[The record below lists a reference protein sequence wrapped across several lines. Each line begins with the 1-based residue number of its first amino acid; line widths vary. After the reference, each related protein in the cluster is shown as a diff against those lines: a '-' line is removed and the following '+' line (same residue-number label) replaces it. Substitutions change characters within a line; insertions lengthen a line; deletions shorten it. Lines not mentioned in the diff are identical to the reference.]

1 VAWRPTLPTPR
12 FHIFEI
18 ALTGSILLLATQ
30 RGAL

>member
-1 VAWRPTLPTPR
+1 VAADAPTPR